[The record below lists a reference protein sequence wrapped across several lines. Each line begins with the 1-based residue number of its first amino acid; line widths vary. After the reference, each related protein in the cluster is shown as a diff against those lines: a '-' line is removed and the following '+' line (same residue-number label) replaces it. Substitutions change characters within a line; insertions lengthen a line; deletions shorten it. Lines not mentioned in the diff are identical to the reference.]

1 MGVRET
7 TKNAKIAKVRLG
19 DVCQVV
25 SGATPKTSVKEYW
38 DGEFAWVTP
47 AELKGEVV
55 VTTTERKLTKA
66 GLDSCSLKLIPQG
79 AVLLTSRAPIGK
91 VAIAGCD
98 MYCNQGFKNLVC
110 SETVHNLYLYY
121 WLKSN
126 GEYLN
131 SLGRGATF
139 KEISK
144 TIVENIKIPLPSL
157 LEQKRI
163 AEELDQICELKKNA
177 EERLALMDELV
188 KSRFVEMFGDP
199 VQNNRGWPLA
209 HLQELAT
216 KIGSGATPKGGKSS
230 YAESGVSFIRSMN
243 VHDARFKYDDLAY
256 LTDSQAKELSNVEVR
271 SLDVLLNITGASV
284 ARSCVVPD
292 DVMPARV
299 NQHVAIIRPVQDK
312 LDSCFLNAMFISGP
326 YKRLLLNLGD
336 SNGATR
342 QAITKGQIENL
353 ALPLPPIGEQ
363 RKFAAFVAEV
373 DKSKFVLRETVVRM
387 ETLYKAKLQEYFG

>member
-1 MGVRET
+1 MMRY
-7 TKNAKIAKVRLG
+7 RR
-19 DVCQVV
+19 
-25 SGATPKTSVKEYW
+25 SYRHP
-38 DGEFAWVTP
+38 
-47 AELKGEVV
+47 
-55 VTTTERKLTKA
+55 
-66 GLDSCSLKLIPQG
+66 
-79 AVLLTSRAPIGK
+79 
-91 VAIAGCD
+91 
-98 MYCNQGFKNLVC
+98 
-110 SETVHNLYLYY
+110 H
-121 WLKSN
+121 
-126 GEYLN
+126 
-131 SLGRGATF
+131 
-139 KEISK
+139 
-144 TIVENIKIPLPSL
+144 
-157 LEQKRI
+157 
-163 AEELDQICELKKNA
+163 
-177 EERLALMDELV
+177 

-373 DKSKFVLRETVVRM
+373 DKSKFAVRKRL
-387 ETLYKAKLQEYFG
+387 EKARLLYRAKLQEYFG